1 METSRKR
8 WQLLIAFNVLCLA
21 AGWWYSHSDA
31 APPEVKQPFANPV
44 QQRESMIR
52 LLQESNQLLREQNS
66 LLKSGKLKVQ
76 VVSDR

>member
-1 METSRKR
+1 METSRKS

-52 LLQESNQLLREQNS
+52 LLTESNQLLREQNAM
-66 LLKSGKLKVQ
+66 LKSGKLKVQ